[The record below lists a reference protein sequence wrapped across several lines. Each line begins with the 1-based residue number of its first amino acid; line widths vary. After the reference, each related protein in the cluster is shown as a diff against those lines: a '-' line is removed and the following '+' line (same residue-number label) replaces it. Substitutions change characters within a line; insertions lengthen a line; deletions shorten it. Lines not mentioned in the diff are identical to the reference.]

1 LAVSELL
8 LKKADSGLELLP
20 RIFLLIDVASLVS
33 VVIFHTELS
42 NRSKALDVRL
52 FAMPGLPKVVV
63 GLYSEPGASFADAG
77 QL

>member
-1 LAVSELL
+1 MAAVLQVATPEGACGRILTSGTDNLFRYHEGA
-8 LKKADSGLELLP
+8 KAQ
-20 RIFLLIDVASLVS
+20 A
-33 VVIFHTELS
+33 TELS
-42 NRSKALDVRL
+42 NRSKSFDVRL

>member
-1 LAVSELL
+1 MAAVLQVATPEGACGRILTSDTDYLFRHHEDA
-8 LKKADSGLELLP
+8 KAQ
-20 RIFLLIDVASLVS
+20 A
-33 VVIFHTELS
+33 TELS

-63 GLYSEPGASFADAG
+63 GLHAEPGASFADAG